1 MRVTEDDAQR
11 CPGIARGPASALS
24 PMMAAPMMA
33 APMMAAPMM
42 AAVPYV
48 NLPYGTFKL
57 STACRPRRSMLVGAV
72 TPAVVSFAFGIST
85 WGLADTSFGSG

>member
-1 MRVTEDDAQR
+1 MLFR
-11 CPGIARGPASALS
+11 S
-24 PMMAAPMMA
+24 
-33 APMMAAPMM
+33 
-42 AAVPYV
+42 VPYV